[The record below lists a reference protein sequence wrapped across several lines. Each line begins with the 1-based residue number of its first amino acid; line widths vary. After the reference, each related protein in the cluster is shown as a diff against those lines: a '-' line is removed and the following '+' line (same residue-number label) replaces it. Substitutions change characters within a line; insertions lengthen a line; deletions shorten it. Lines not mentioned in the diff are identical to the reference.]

1 MRVSLCCSGLTLVF
15 ESCVC
20 VCLSNSGLTLAVVL
34 PHIGSATFSTRG
46 IMAQLSAN
54 NLLAGLM
61 GDVMPS
67 ELQL

>member
-1 MRVSLCCSGLTLVF
+1 MSLALGSLLCVF
-15 ESCVC
+15 
-20 VCLSNSGLTLAVVL
+20 LPFWAHAVVL

-61 GDVMPS
+61 GDAMPS